1 MFLAF
6 IILAG
11 LCLFIAFKTKR
22 MLLLTVPVIAFIV
35 YFIVQIALVPLP
47 FIDTVKFIFS
57 LQ

>member
-1 MFLAF
+1 MFIAF

-11 LCLFIAFKTKR
+11 LCLFIALKKQK
-22 MLLLTVPVIAFIV
+22 MLFLTIPVIAFIL
-35 YFIVQIALVPLP
+35 YFIIQIALVPLP